1 MTRARLWWLRTRAVL
16 RDVYRAARTAA
27 VLAAVIVSGA
37 LAGAIAWALAHVA
50 QSVLLGAALVAL
62 VTIRPH
68 GSTLASVALAVAL
81 WRLWRAVREGRDG

>member
-1 MTRARLWWLRTRAVL
+1 MTRARLWWLRTRAVF

-37 LAGAIAWALAHVA
+37 LAGAVAWALAHVA

-62 VTIRPH
+62 VAIRPH
-68 GSTLASVALAVAL
+68 GSTLASVALVFAL
-81 WRLWRAVREGRDG
+81 WRLWCAVREGRGG